1 MQRFLVIRFGR
12 LVLTLLL
19 VSLITFVMLRLMPGD
34 PATVMAGD
42 DATPEVIR
50 DLRIKFGLDK
60 PIVVQYG
67 LYLEKAVTGDLG
79 QSIRSRS
86 PVIEEIAA
94 RLPNTLRLAAL
105 AVAVAFAIGV
115 LLGVIAAMREGRWQD
130 IAILV
135 VALVGASAPSFW
147 VGLLL
152 VLVFAVQFGLFPVS
166 GNESLIS
173 IVLPAAS
180 LLPPSIA
187 VIARLTRSTML
198 DVLGEDYVRT
208 ALSKGASR
216 ASVLWRHALRNALIP
231 VVTMAGLEFA
241 RLLGGVIAVETIFA
255 WPGVGKALV
264 DAISSRDYPMV
275 QGIVLAFAVIFA
287 LTNLVVDLVNGLIDP
302 RVRAH

>member
-12 LVLTLLL
+12 LLLTLLF

-34 PATVMAGD
+34 PATVLAGE

-67 LYLEKAVTGDLG
+67 LYLEKAATGDLG

-86 PVIEEIAA
+86 PVIEEVAA
-94 RLPNTLRLAAL
+94 RLPNTLRLAGL
-105 AVAVAFAIGV
+105 AVAVAFAIGI
-115 LLGVIAAMREGRWQD
+115 LLGVVAAVREGKWQD
-130 IAILV
+130 VTILV
-135 VALVGASAPSFW
+135 IAMIGTSAPSFW

-152 VLVFAVQFGLFPVS
+152 VLAFAVQLGLFPVA
-166 GNESLIS
+166 GNDSALS

-208 ALSKGASR
+208 ALAKGASR
-216 ASVLWRHALRNALIP
+216 SSVLWRHALRNALIP
-231 VVTMAGLEFA
+231 VVTMVGLEFA

-264 DAISSRDYPMV
+264 DSISTRDYPMV

-287 LTNLVVDLVNGLIDP
+287 LTNLVVDIVNGVIDP